1 MIYLRNLGL
10 NTAPPAWRRTVV
22 EQRPSWKAATL
33 ADGTRIVVGNPVGI
47 AGHHVDVWWPDDIE
61 PGQRVALDLS
71 TVPASATT
79 DRYEPVLPR
88 AATTDPVGYF
98 GLPTLCG
105 VPLGFDSLVPN
116 GAGFDVRLFA
126 RLGAF
131 VLSMRLTVYPG
142 QDEYPAEVRVLH
154 SGAERPQAFA
164 ELPSALV
171 DLSGVSSLPAGM
183 RFAYGQSIT
192 LRGRYLR
199 RASGP
204 AFTTWDSAEVATL
217 GRDRI
222 GWLGTAYPG
231 SFRGLPAIAD
241 IEASLAR
248 TRNTWQQAHGSIPA
262 NAGQSGA
269 IGEQG
274 FHAGFEPALL
284 QDPAALV
291 AIADHGA
298 QHAKRPCHYAR
309 ADGTPLDLERAGFV
323 CWNGQPWAA
332 VGAGRTWPLPHITH
346 ESTPGNWYGPDLE
359 HLLINHLAADIEYRG
374 SPMAQEELT
383 FQAHVWLASQTTN
396 PAWSSST
403 QFVSRALGW
412 NSLAACHFYRL
423 LNDRE
428 LAERIRVRCIERL
441 RMHRGRW
448 GDQMW
453 DVRQT
458 PEGDMELDRREAPFW
473 CYTYQMAVGVFG
485 AYVAAEMFGDAD
497 LKAWAGQAAELCVAQ
512 AWDANGTVWERIGLR
527 SPADPY
533 PPASYVQRRTAW
545 TTGGFAQNWTPLA
558 LWVAC
563 KHNPANERARTL
575 YARTLDARLSMNLPA
590 EVVRWLPPLWGP
602 DDHQGTSTDRC
613 RPRPALDRSPR
624 LLPASQQLRAAVV
637 LRDTRTELDLAAGRS
652 PNSGHLAHHR
662 SDREWHAEPFR
673 GHRPGVEGHAGEA
686 ATDEGGGRSMKAV
699 FFMCWLCV
707 VTGPTTVRIIAS
719 RDYKP

>member
-1 MIYLRNLGL
+1 MIYIRNLGSS
-10 NTAPPAWRRTVV
+10 TARPAWRRTVV

-33 ADGTRIVVGNPVGI
+33 ADGTRVVIGNPVGI
-47 AGHHVDVWWPDDIE
+47 AGHHVDVWHADDIE

-131 VLSMRLTVYPG
+131 ALSMRLTVYPG
-142 QDEYPAEVRVLH
+142 QDEYPADVRVLH
-154 SGAERPQAFA
+154 SGALNPQASA
-164 ELPSALV
+164 ELPVALV
-171 DLSGVSSLPAGM
+171 DANGATVLPAGM
-183 RFAYGQSIT
+183 RFAHGMSIT
-192 LRGRYLR
+192 LRGVYKRGR
-199 RASGP
+199 GWEWRDAGVW
-204 AFTTWDSAEVATL
+204 AL

-231 SFRGLPAIAD
+231 SFRGLGAIAD
-241 IEASLAR
+241 IAASLR
-248 TRNTWQQAHGSIPA
+248 QTRNTWQQAYGSIPA

-274 FHAGFEPALL
+274 FHAGFEPVLL

-298 QHAKRPCHYAR
+298 QHAKRPCHYSR
-309 ADGTPLDLERAGFV
+309 ADGTPMDLERAGFAF
-323 CWNGQPWAA
+323 WNGQPWTA

-359 HLLINHLAADIEYRG
+359 HLLLNHLAADVEYRG
-374 SPMAQEELT
+374 SAMAQEELT
-383 FQAHVWLASQTTN
+383 FQAHQWLASQTTN
-396 PAWSSST
+396 PAWSSSHHYI
-403 QFVSRALGW
+403 SRALGW

-428 LAERIRVRCIERL
+428 LAERIRVRCLERM
-441 RMHRGRW
+441 RMHRERW
-448 GDQMW
+448 GVQLW
-453 DVRQT
+453 DVREM
-458 PEGDMELDRREAPFW
+458 PPNHPELDSRDSPFF
-473 CYTYQMAVGVFG
+473 CFMQQMAVGVFG
-485 AYVAAEMFGDAD
+485 AYVAAEMFGDAS
-497 LKAWAGQAAELCVAQ
+497 LQAWAGEAAELCVAQ

-527 SPADPY
+527 SHAEPH

-545 TTGGFAQNWTPLA
+545 TTGDYTQNWTPLA

-590 EVVRWLPPLWGP
+590 EVVRWLPPL
-602 DDHQGTSTDRC
+602 
-613 RPRPALDRSPR
+613 
-624 LLPASQQLRAAVV
+624 
-637 LRDTRTELDLAAGRS
+637 
-652 PNSGHLAHHR
+652 
-662 SDREWHAEPFR
+662 
-673 GHRPGVEGHAGEA
+673 
-686 ATDEGGGRSMKAV
+686 
-699 FFMCWLCV
+699 
-707 VTGPTTVRIIAS
+707 
-719 RDYKP
+719 